1 MSKQSDWMRA
11 VLSILFAGAAA
22 GCSSSSSPAQAG
34 APDAATASDGAPA
47 PTDAAPSAEAAAAF
61 PAGPSPVVNITDG
74 PLQGHTDGS
83 VYAFL
88 GIPYAAPPVGP
99 LRWKEPQPPAS
110 WTAVRDASQFG
121 NRCPQNA
128 SSTNMTAASTT
139 EDCLY
144 LNVWTPNPSG
154 SKLPV
159 MVWIHGGGNFGGS
172 AADPLPLVVGGP
184 NAADGG
190 FFYDGASLSANGVV
204 IVSLN
209 YRLGIFGFFP
219 HPGLVGEGSKAG
231 NQALWDQ
238 RFAMQWV
245 QSNIAKFGGD
255 PQNVTI
261 FGESA
266 GAYDVCLHVA
276 SAPKPP
282 LFEHAISESGGC
294 TTRQPTLAEA
304 QPLALKVATEVGC
317 AGAATGN
324 DGGGSPEGGADAEAS
339 TGDASAADSLACLR
353 GLSTAAL
360 LATPEEDTSSGLA
373 EIFDAVVDGDFLAD
387 QPRTLFQNSGTA
399 KVPYLLGS
407 NNDEDMLFELNVTPV
422 TDQTGLTAA
431 IAQDFGDAGATLTG
445 LYPLSEFDGGY
456 PNQFQAALTRM
467 KSDQML
473 ICNTYDSAQL
483 SAAQGVPAYT
493 YNFDIS
499 AATFLGA
506 CHGSELPYVFGTGT
520 QLTAGSPQAAASA
533 LMERY
538 WTRFASEGNPSG
550 GPTPAPSGGND
561 LAWPSFSTSSNQ
573 RIQFTLQAPTIVSNF
588 HATECAYWIST
599 YESAFTDPGFQPSL

>member
-1 MSKQSDWMRA
+1 MSKQSDRMRV
-11 VLSILFAGAAA
+11 VLSFLLAGAAV
-22 GCSSSSSPAQAG
+22 GCSSSSSPATSQG
-34 APDAATASDGAPA
+34 APDGAVPSDGAAASEDAPA
-47 PTDAAPSAEAAAAF
+47 SEDATAVL
-61 PAGPSPVVNITDG
+61 PAGTSPVVSVADG
-74 PLQGHTDGS
+74 QLQGHVDRS

-88 GIPYAAPPVGP
+88 GIPYAAPPVGS
-99 LRWKEPQPPAS
+99 LRWKEPQPAMP
-110 WTAVRDASQFG
+110 WTGVRDASQFG

-128 SSTNMTAASTT
+128 SSTNMTPASTT
-139 EDCLY
+139 EDCLF
-144 LNVWTPNPSG
+144 LNVWTPNPSA

-172 AADPLPLVVGGP
+172 AADTLPIVVGGP

-204 IVSLN
+204 VVTLN

-219 HPGLVGEGSKAG
+219 HPGLVAEGSKAG

-245 QSNIAKFGGD
+245 QANVAKFGGD

-266 GAYDVCLHVA
+266 GAYNVCLHVA

-304 QPLALKVATEVGC
+304 QPLALGVAAEVGC
-317 AGAATGN
+317 GGAT
-324 DGGGSPEGGADAEAS
+324 DSDGGSPESGAPADAS
-339 TGDASAADSLACLR
+339 TGDASAADSLACMR
-353 GLSTAAL
+353 GLTTAAL
-360 LATPEEDTSSGLA
+360 LATHEEDTSSGLA
-373 EIFDAVVDGDFLAD
+373 EIFDAVVDGDFLTD
-387 QPRTLFQNSGTA
+387 QPRTLFQNRATA

-407 NNDEDMLFELNVTPV
+407 NNDEDMLFELSVPAV
-422 TDQTGLTAA
+422 TDETGLTAA
-431 IAQDFGDAGATLTG
+431 IAQDFGDAGATLNA

-499 AATFLGA
+499 AASYLGA

-520 QLTAGSPQAAASA
+520 QLTAGSPQAATSA
-533 LMERY
+533 AMERY
-538 WTRFASEGNPSG
+538 WTRFAAKGNPSG
-550 GPTPAPSGGND
+550 GSDP
-561 LAWPSFSTSSNQ
+561 AWPSFSTSSNQ
-573 RIQFTLQAPTIVSNF
+573 RMQFTLQAPSVVSNF

-599 YESAFTDPGFQPSL
+599 YESAFTNPGFQPSL

>member
-1 MSKQSDWMRA
+1 MCTLLDRMR
-11 VLSILFAGAAA
+11 VLLSILLA
-22 GCSSSSSPAQAG
+22 GCSSSPSRSAAQDAG
-34 APDAATASDGAPA
+34 PGDAAQ
-47 PTDAAPSAEAAAAF
+47 
-61 PAGPSPVVNITDG
+61 PAGPDADASLQEGTSPVVSIAEG
-74 PLQGHTDGS
+74 QLRGHVDGS

-88 GIPYAAPPVGP
+88 GIPYAAPPVGG
-99 LRWKEPQPPAS
+99 LRWKEPQTPAP
-110 WTAVRDASQFG
+110 WTGVRDASQFG

-128 SSTNMTAASTT
+128 SSTNMTPASTT

-144 LNVWTPNPSG
+144 LNVWTPNPSA

-159 MVWIHGGGNFGGS
+159 MIWIHGGGNFGGS
-172 AADPLPLVVGGP
+172 ASDSLPLIVGGP

-190 FFYDGASLSANGVV
+190 YFYAGASLSANGVV
-204 IVSLN
+204 VVTLN

-219 HPGLVGEGSKAG
+219 HPGLVAEGSKAG

-245 QSNIAKFGGD
+245 QANIAKFGGD
-255 PQNVTI
+255 PENVTV

-266 GAYDVCLHVA
+266 GAYNVCLHVA

-282 LFEHAISESGGC
+282 LFERAISESGGC

-304 QPLALKVATEVGC
+304 QPLALGVGAEVGC
-317 AGAATGN
+317 AGAANGN
-324 DGGGSPEGGADAEAS
+324 DSGGPPEGGADAEAG

-353 GLSTAAL
+353 ALTTEAL
-360 LATPEEDTSSGLA
+360 LGTHEEDTSSGLA
-373 EIFDAVVDGDFLAD
+373 QIFSAVVDGDFLTD
-387 QPRTLFQNSGTA
+387 QPRTLFQKGSTA
-399 KVPYLLGS
+399 KAPYLLGS
-407 NNDEDMLFELNVTPV
+407 NNDEAMLFELSATPV
-422 TDQTGLTAA
+422 TDAPGLTAA
-431 IAQDFGDAGATLTG
+431 IAQDYGDAGATLAA

-456 PNQFQAALTRM
+456 PNPFQAALTRM

-483 SAAQGVPAYT
+483 SAGQGAPAYT

-499 AATFLGA
+499 AAAFLGA

-520 QLTAGSPQAAASA
+520 QLTAGSQQAAASA

-538 WTRFASEGNPSG
+538 WTRFASKGSPSG
-550 GPTPAPSGGND
+550 GSDP
-561 LAWPSFSTSSNQ
+561 AWPSFSTSSNQ
-573 RIQFTLQAPTIVSNF
+573 RMQFTLQGPSVVSNF

-599 YESAFTDPGFQPSL
+599 YESAFTDPGFLPSL

>member
-1 MSKQSDWMRA
+1 MSTASDRMWA
-11 VLSILFAGAAA
+11 VLSILFAGAVG
-22 GCSSSSSPAQAG
+22 GCSSSSSPASAG
-34 APDAATASDGAPA
+34 PMDAAPGDVAQPAVPDAAMSI
-47 PTDAAPSAEAAAAF
+47 
-61 PAGPSPVVNITDG
+61 PAGTSPVVTVADG
-74 PLQGHTDGS
+74 QLRGHVDGS
-83 VYAFL
+83 VYGFL
-88 GIPYAAPPVGP
+88 GIPYAAPPVDG
-99 LRWKEPQPPAS
+99 LRWKEPQPPTP
-110 WTAVRDASQFG
+110 WTTVRDASQFG

-128 SSTNMTAASTT
+128 SSTNMTPASTT

-144 LNVWTPNPSG
+144 LNVWTPNPSA

-172 AADPLPLVVGGP
+172 AADSLPLVVGGP

-190 FFYDGASLSANGVV
+190 YFYDGASLSGNGTVV
-204 IVSLN
+204 VTLN

-219 HPGLVGEGSKAG
+219 HPGLIAEGSKAG

-245 QSNIAKFGGD
+245 QANIAKFGGD

-266 GAYDVCLHVA
+266 GAYNVCLHVA

-282 LFEHAISESGGC
+282 LFERAISESGGC

-304 QPLALKVATEVGC
+304 QPLALAVAAEVGC
-317 AGAATGN
+317 AGPATAN
-324 DGGGSPEGGADAEAS
+324 DGGGPPDGGAGAEAGS
-339 TGDASAADSLACLR
+339 GDASAADSLACLR
-353 GLSTAAL
+353 GLTTAAL
-360 LATPEEDTSSGLA
+360 LGTHEEDTSSGLA
-373 EIFDAVVDGDFLAD
+373 EIFSAVVDGDFLTD
-387 QPRTLFQNSGTA
+387 QPRTLFQNGSTA
-399 KVPYLLGS
+399 KTPYLLGS
-407 NNDEDMLFELNVTPV
+407 NNDEDMLFELSETPV
-422 TDQTGLTAA
+422 TDETGLTAA
-431 IAQDFGDAGATLTG
+431 VAQDFGDAGATLAA

-483 SAAQGVPAYT
+483 SAGQGVPAYT

-499 AATFLGA
+499 AAAFLGA

-520 QLTAGSPQAAASA
+520 QLTAGSEQASASA
-533 LMERY
+533 LMQRY
-538 WTRFASEGNPSG
+538 WTRFASKGDPSG
-550 GPTPAPSGGND
+550 GSDP
-561 LAWPSFSTSSNQ
+561 AWPTFSAANNQ
-573 RIQFTLQAPTIVSNF
+573 RMQFTLQGPSVVSNF

-599 YESAFTDPGFQPSL
+599 YESAFGAPGFQPSL

>member
-1 MSKQSDWMRA
+1 MSTLPSRIALLSAFAFGPTTACSSTPASSTGPRA
-11 VLSILFAGAAA
+11 GDAAASIDGATSTIDAGA
-22 GCSSSSSPAQAG
+22 
-34 APDAATASDGAPA
+34 
-47 PTDAAPSAEAAAAF
+47 
-61 PAGPSPVVNITDG
+61 SPVVTISDG
-74 PLQGHTDGS
+74 PIQGHVDRS

-88 GIPYAAPPVGP
+88 GIPYGAPPVGAF
-99 LRWKEPQPPAS
+99 RWKEPQPPTP
-110 WTAVRDASQFG
+110 WTEIRDASQFG
-121 NRCPQNA
+121 SRCPQNA
-128 SSTNMTAASTT
+128 SSTNMTVASTT

-144 LNVWTPNPSG
+144 LNVWTPDPSA

-172 AADPLPLVVGGP
+172 ASDSLPLVLGGP
-184 NAADGG
+184 KAADGG
-190 FFYDGASLSANGVV
+190 YFYDGASLSENGVV
-204 IVSLN
+204 VVTLN

-219 HPGLVGEGSKAG
+219 HPGLVAEGSKAG

-245 QSNIAKFGGD
+245 QANIAKFGGD

-266 GAYDVCLHVA
+266 GAYNVCLHVA

-282 LFEHAISESGGC
+282 LFEQAISESGGC

-304 QPLALKVATEVGC
+304 QPLALGVAAEVGC
-317 AGAATGN
+317 PGAATGN
-324 DGGGSPEGGADAEAS
+324 NEAGSPEGGADLDAGP
-339 TGDASAADSLACLR
+339 GDASTVDSLACLR
-353 GLSTAAL
+353 GLTTEAL
-360 LATPEEDTSSGLA
+360 LGTHEEDTSSGLA
-373 EIFDAVVDGDFLAD
+373 EIFSAVVDGDFLTD
-387 QPRTLFQNSGTA
+387 QPRSLFQKGNTA

-407 NNDEDMLFELNVTPV
+407 NNDEAMLFELSVTPV
-422 TDQTGLTAA
+422 TDQAGLAAA
-431 IAQDFGDAGATLTG
+431 IAQDYGDAGATLAA

-456 PNQFQAALTRM
+456 PNPFQAALTGM
-467 KSDQML
+467 MSDQML

-483 SAAQGVPAYT
+483 SAGQGVPAYA

-499 AATFLGA
+499 AAVFLGA

-520 QLTAGSPQAAASA
+520 QLTAGSQQAAASA

-538 WTRFASEGNPSG
+538 WTRFASKGTPSG
-550 GPTPAPSGGND
+550 GSDP
-561 LAWPSFSTSSNQ
+561 AWPSFSTSNNQ
-573 RIQFTLQAPTIVSNF
+573 RMQFTLQGPSVVPNF
-588 HATECAYWIST
+588 HAAECAYWIST

>member
-1 MSKQSDWMRA
+1 MSTRSDRIR
-11 VLSILFAGAAA
+11 VLLSILFAGAPA
-22 GCSSSSSPAQAG
+22 GCSSSSSPAAPQQQEAGPGDAAQAPG
-34 APDAATASDGAPA
+34 PDAAAQA
-47 PTDAAPSAEAAAAF
+47 DAASL
-61 PAGPSPVVNITDG
+61 PAGTMPVVSIADG
-74 PLQGHTDGS
+74 QLQGHVDAS

-88 GIPYAAPPVGP
+88 GIPYAAPPVGA
-99 LRWKEPQPPAS
+99 LRWKEPQSPTP
-110 WTAVRDASQFG
+110 WTGVRDASQFG

-128 SSTNMTAASTT
+128 SSTNMTPASTT

-144 LNVWTPNPSG
+144 LNVWTPNPSA

-172 AADPLPLVVGGP
+172 ASDSLPLVVGGP
-184 NAADGG
+184 NSADGG
-190 FFYDGASLSANGVV
+190 YFYDGASLSGNGVV
-204 IVSLN
+204 VVSLN

-219 HPGLVGEGSKAG
+219 HPGLVAEGSKAG

-245 QSNIAKFGGD
+245 QANIAKFGGD

-266 GAYDVCLHVA
+266 GAYNVCLHVA
-276 SAPKPP
+276 SAPKPA

-304 QPLALKVATEVGC
+304 QPLALGVAAEVGC

-324 DGGGSPEGGADAEAS
+324 DGGGSPEGGATLEAS
-339 TGDASAADSLACLR
+339 TGDASATDSLACLR
-353 GLSTAAL
+353 GLTTAAL
-360 LATPEEDTSSGLA
+360 LATHEEDTSSGLA
-373 EIFDAVVDGDFLAD
+373 QIFSAVVDGDFLTD
-387 QPRTLFQNSGTA
+387 QPRTLFKNGSTA
-399 KVPYLLGS
+399 KAPYLLGS
-407 NNDEDMLFELNVTPV
+407 NNDEDMLFELNVPPV
-422 TDQTGLTAA
+422 TDQPGLTAA
-431 IAQDFGDAGATLTG
+431 IAQDFGDAGATLAT
-445 LYPLSEFDGGY
+445 LYPLSEFDAGY
-456 PNQFQAALTRM
+456 PNPFQAALTRM

-483 SAAQGVPAYT
+483 SAGQGVPAYT

-499 AATFLGA
+499 AAPYLGA

-520 QLTAGSPQAAASA
+520 QLTAGSQQAAASA

-538 WTRFASEGNPSG
+538 WTHFASSGNPTG
-550 GPTPAPSGGND
+550 GSDP
-561 LAWPSFSTSSNQ
+561 AWPSFSASSNQ
-573 RIQFTLQAPTIVSNF
+573 RMQFTLQGPSVVSNF

-599 YESAFTDPGFQPSL
+599 YESAFADPGFQPSL